1 MTVSEYIPYYGMIK
15 FAEYKTW
22 IEGESMTVKEMFENY
37 PDSELI
43 DFHIHQ
49 LKLFEL
55 DGLEKVLKDNYF
67 TTETVLPYLQEL
79 FDDYRCAGGDP
90 LEWLNVTFDSV
101 IDNPECYKAELRHT
115 LRKALTEWIEVQ
127 KKIGFDSL
135 YHYTNRDEAETAK
148 IKAPVLGLFCNLIDV
163 SGIDKREETESASV
177 YCQRIC
183 NKYELPYT
191 DRVRQNYNVKETKK
205 LIQELTKLVLP
216 LIDEETKLKVEKYL
230 ASKEPPKQN
239 LYA

>member
-22 IEGESMTVKEMFENY
+22 IEGKSMTVKEMFENY

-55 DGLEKVLKDNYF
+55 DGLQKVLKDNYF

-79 FDDYRCAGGDP
+79 FDDYRCEGGDP
-90 LEWLNVTFDSV
+90 LEWLNVTFFDV
-101 IDNPECYKAELRHT
+101 IDNPKFYKAELRHT
-115 LRKALTEWIEVQ
+115 LRKALIEWIEVQ

-135 YHYTNRDEAETAK
+135 YHYTNRDEAETFK
-148 IKAPVLGLFCNLIDV
+148 IKNAVLGLFCNLINE

-183 NKYELPYT
+183 IKYELPYT
-191 DRVRQNYNVKETKK
+191 DKVRQNYNVKETKK
-205 LIQELTKLVLP
+205 LIQELTKWVLP

>member
-1 MTVSEYIPYYGMIK
+1 MTVSEYISYYGMIK
-15 FAEYKTW
+15 FAEYKTG
-22 IEGESMTVKEMFENY
+22 IEGKSMTVKEMFENY

-55 DGLEKVLKDNYF
+55 DGLQKVLKDNYF

-79 FDDYRCAGGDP
+79 LDDYRCEGGDP
-90 LEWLNVTFDSV
+90 LEWLNVTFFDV
-101 IDNPECYKAELRHT
+101 IDNPKFYKAELRHT

-148 IKAPVLGLFCNLIDV
+148 IKAPVLGLFCNLINV
-163 SGIDKREETESASV
+163 SGIDKREETESAPV

>member
-1 MTVSEYIPYYGMIK
+1 MIK
-15 FAEYKTW
+15 FAEYKTG
-22 IEGESMTVKEMFENY
+22 IEGKSMTVKEMFENY

-55 DGLEKVLKDNYF
+55 DGLQKVLKDNYF

-79 FDDYRCAGGDP
+79 LDDYRCEGGDP
-90 LEWLNVTFDSV
+90 LEWLNVTFFDV
-101 IDNPECYKAELRHT
+101 IDNPKFYKAELRHT

-148 IKAPVLGLFCNLIDV
+148 IKAPVLGLFCNLINV
-163 SGIDKREETESASV
+163 SGIDKREETESAPV